1 MPSLFRKASAEA
13 LGTFWLV
20 FAGVGSAVL
29 AGPSIGAVGVAFAF
43 GISVLTVVYALGP
56 ISGAHLNPAV
66 SLGMFVAGRLPLVD
80 LVTYVLAQ
88 LGGAIVGA
96 LMVLLIARGRPGGYD
111 PMIGGLGANGFGA
124 YSPAAYHLSSC
135 FVAEAILTF
144 IFVLVVLGTTSKKAR
159 PALAGIA
166 IGLCLAAVHLV
177 SLPITNTSV
186 NPARSTGPALFV
198 GSWATAQLWLFW
210 IAPLLGGSVAGLVA
224 RLLDLDQAAV
234 PRAAAAAQIVEELR
248 GRFVVPPPMVTRPRR
263 VIR

>member
-43 GISVLTVVYALGP
+43 GISVLTMVYALGP

-66 SLGMFVAGRLPLVD
+66 SLGASIAGRMPLVD
-80 LVTYVLAQ
+80 LVAYVLAQ
-88 LGGAIVGA
+88 LGGAIVAA

-111 PMIGGLGANGFGA
+111 PIFNGLGANGYGA
-124 YSPAAYHLSSC
+124 DSPAGFHLAAC
-135 FVAEAILTF
+135 FVVELILTF
-144 IFVLVVLGTTSKKAR
+144 IFVLVCLGTTSRKAR
-159 PALAGIA
+159 PAFAGIA

-186 NPARSTGPALFV
+186 NPARSTGPAVFV
-198 GSWATAQLWLFW
+198 GSWAMAELWLFW
-210 IAPLLGGSVAGLVA
+210 VAPFLGAVVAGLVA
-224 RLLDLDQAAV
+224 RLLDLDKAFV
-234 PRAAAAAQIVEELR
+234 PRAAAQLVEELR

-263 VIR
+263 IVR